1 MDKEYKWDT
10 VDPIK
15 TRLPYIITANPF
27 ASGHWLTYYVDQH
40 DDFAQSSLMY
50 RHQFK
55 HHGYIKHCQSPHE
68 IRGDHTNYHIHFPIT
83 FSMKATM
90 VRNMDFKKIAL
101 LENNFGPY
109 VDHTRNR
116 MKEFQEI
123 NPNLKIILSMD
134 VIHCRL
140 ELAKQYQ
147 KDISNEKTEEQWL
160 LWKEQFGDSVFRI
173 DINKVLEYD
182 ERHMYELI
190 AFLDTN
196 VNPDW
201 RRLIKDYREHIDV

>member
-1 MDKEYKWDT
+1 
-10 VDPIK
+10 
-15 TRLPYIITANPF
+15 
-27 ASGHWLTYYVDQH
+27 
-40 DDFAQSSLMY
+40 
-50 RHQFK
+50 
-55 HHGYIKHCQSPHE
+55 
-68 IRGDHTNYHIHFPIT
+68 
-83 FSMKATM
+83 
-90 VRNMDFKKIAL
+90 
-101 LENNFGPY
+101 
-109 VDHTRNR
+109 
-116 MKEFQEI
+116 
-123 NPNLKIILSMD
+123 MD

-147 KDISNEKTEEQWL
+147 KDISKEKTEEQWL